1 MKLTTKLGAVML
13 TMPLLI
19 SSSTFSLQ
27 KDNLF
32 VNGIEN
38 KEIVQQTEIHMEK
51 QQISFEF
58 CQEIMKKFIEKIMKE
73 LEQSKEAKTE
83 TVEEIS
89 LVDERN
95 KYIKEDIFIK
105 DKVEVHHEKFQPS
118 IEYINKLEQII
129 KQYPKNISF
138 YVSSL
143 DNQIS
148 FGYNP
153 DQKYSAASSIKAPY
167 TLFCYKQ
174 IEAGRATLDEQITYN
189 KKYYSTGSG
198 VIKNNPK
205 ASYTIGELL
214 YNVIHYSDNIAYA
227 MLYNRFGVEGYN
239 EMLDEIGCE
248 YLKLTKY
255 SEWGFAS
262 PKEMALIWN
271 EIYYYKDT
279 ELGAKFFNDLLNAK
293 YDFVKQSLNG
303 YDVAHKSGW
312 SQRGYNDHAI
322 VFGDTPYFIS
332 IMIPYPEN
340 SENYQ
345 QVFRNIVQICEQI
358 MNEYN
363 LHLQS
368 NNIQMVKTLK

>member
-1 MKLTTKLGAVML
+1 MKLTTKFGAVIL
-13 TMPLLI
+13 AVPLLV
-19 SSSTFSLQ
+19 SQNPFSLQ
-27 KDNLF
+27 KNNVF
-32 VNGIEN
+32 ATSVEET
-38 KEIVQQTEIHMEK
+38 KIVEQSDMFLEK
-51 QQISFEF
+51 PQFAF
-58 CQEIMKKFIEKIMKE
+58 DFYNEIMKKFIEKIIKE
-73 LEQSKEAKTE
+73 LEESKEIKTE
-83 TVEEIS
+83 IVEEKVS

-95 KYIKEDIFIK
+95 NHIKQDVFVN
-105 DKVEVHHEKFQPS
+105 DKVEIHHDEFRPS
-118 IEYINKLEQII
+118 VEYINRLEQII
-129 KQYPKNISF
+129 KQYPKDISF

-174 IEAGRATLDEQITYN
+174 IQEGKATLEEKITYN
-189 KKYYSTGSG
+189 KKYYSSGSG
-198 VIKNNPK
+198 IIKNNPK
-205 ASYTIGELL
+205 KSYTIEELL
-214 YNVIHYSDNIAYA
+214 YNVIYYSDNIAYA
-227 MLYNRFGVEGYN
+227 MLDERFGVEEYK

-248 YLKLTKY
+248 YLKVTKY

-322 VFGDTPYFIS
+322 VFSDVPYFIS
-332 IMIPYPEN
+332 IMIPYPED
-340 SENYQ
+340 SEKYQ
-345 QVFRNIVQICEQI
+345 QVFKSIAQICDQI
-358 MNEYN
+358 MNEYS
-363 LHLQS
+363 LSLQD
-368 NNIQMVKTLK
+368 NKILVKK